1 MDKVRIGVIG
11 LGNMGSAHARNLFE
25 GKIGGALLSAV
36 CDIDPARLE
45 WAKKELGSI
54 SFFDDYKK
62 LIESNECDAVVIA
75 TPHYFHAPIAIDAL
89 NSGLNVMSEKPE
101 SVSVSDAKRMNEAAR
116 ESGKVFGIMFNQRT
130 NPLFI
135 RAREEVKSGRLG
147 ELIRATWIITNWYRT
162 QYYYNTGGWR
172 ASWKGEG
179 GGVLLNQAP
188 HNLDIL
194 QWIIGMPDSLIAV
207 CDEGSFHDIEV
218 EDNATVLMKYKNGA
232 RAQFITTTGEYPGT
246 NRLEIVGTLGKIVI
260 EEGRMK
266 IYRCSEDT
274 DAFTKRAGASDSIK
288 VASIEEVIPENGGRA
303 HVGVLEAFAMKILG
317 KGELVARGEEGI
329 NQLTLTNAAYL
340 SSWTGKEVSLPLDG
354 ELYDKLL
361 CEKKEGSS
369 LKESKGSLA
378 DGKMS
383 DRWSVKW

>member
-45 WAKKELGSI
+45 WAKKELGCI
-54 SFFDDYKK
+54 SLFDDHKK

-101 SVSVSDAKRMNEAAR
+101 SVSVSHAERMNEAAR

-194 QWIIGMPDSLIAV
+194 QWIIGMPDSIIAV

-246 NRLEIVGTLGKIVI
+246 TDLKL
-260 EEGRMK
+260 
-266 IYRCSEDT
+266 SE
-274 DAFTKRAGASDSIK
+274 
-288 VASIEEVIPENGGRA
+288 
-303 HVGVLEAFAMKILG
+303 
-317 KGELVARGEEGI
+317 
-329 NQLTLTNAAYL
+329 L
-340 SSWTGKEVSLPLDG
+340 SV
-354 ELYDKLL
+354 
-361 CEKKEGSS
+361 
-369 LKESKGSLA
+369 
-378 DGKMS
+378 
-383 DRWSVKW
+383 R